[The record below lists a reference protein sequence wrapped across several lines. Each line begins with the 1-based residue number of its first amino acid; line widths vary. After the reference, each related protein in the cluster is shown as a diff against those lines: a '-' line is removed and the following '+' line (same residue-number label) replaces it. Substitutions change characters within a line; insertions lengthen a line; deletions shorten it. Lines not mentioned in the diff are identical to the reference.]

1 MRMTEQPPRKRPT
14 AVAKGKQPAKPRR
27 SKLAQEHD
35 ITAEDEAEIMAAWSM
50 FAQHDI
56 EAYEDEKEGVIR
68 TEDVRRAMKC
78 VPAEVTQILCQA
90 YR

>member
-1 MRMTEQPPRKRPT
+1 MSKQPPKKRPT

-35 ITAEDEAEIMAAWSM
+35 ITAEDEAEIKAAWSM

-78 VPAEVTQILCQA
+78 ELTEATQTTIQA